1 MKKYSQALDDVSLS
15 LKYLK
20 SSNLNEEKQQSK
32 ERELKKVASLMEK
45 ELKNFQSGEQ
55 TIIPAPDK
63 NVEILTL
70 DNPNSRQSAERTFLE
85 FSRTDKFTK
94 NHPM

>member
-1 MKKYSQALDDVSLS
+1 MSLS

-45 ELKNFQSGEQ
+45 ELKNSQSVEQ

-70 DNPNSRQSAERTFLE
+70 DNPNSRQSAERNFLE
-85 FSRTDKFTK
+85 NRKTYDKPHHIGWK
-94 NHPM
+94 PV